1 MFQIL
6 LEQKTGQTS
15 SYYRIHKSLIHLSNL
30 DFPAMI
36 LYYIKNKKRK
46 DTETR
51 NVGKDSTKCG
61 AACSLQGRDAPMD
74 STAAERLKRVAG
86 KHTLKLTHYGR
97 KTGKPHGVTIW
108 FIGDR
113 DKIYLTTGNVN
124 RQWVKNVK
132 QTPRVRLSVGGETF
146 DGEARFL
153 DDPAERDRVMSM
165 AMRKYWMFLP
175 MISVWR
181 LLAALGIV
189 QFATGAF
196 EVRLSKS

>member
-1 MFQIL
+1 MRRSIGYTVVCMG
-6 LEQKTGQTS
+6 EM
-15 SYYRIHKSLIHLSNL
+15 
-30 DFPAMI
+30 P
-36 LYYIKNKKRK
+36 
-46 DTETR
+46 
-51 NVGKDSTKCG
+51 
-61 AACSLQGRDAPMD
+61 PMD
-74 STAAERLKRVAG
+74 STAVERLKRVAG

-97 KTGKPHGVTIW
+97 KTGKPYGVTIW

-175 MISVWR
+175 MIAVWR

>member
-1 MFQIL
+1 
-6 LEQKTGQTS
+6 
-15 SYYRIHKSLIHLSNL
+15 
-30 DFPAMI
+30 
-36 LYYIKNKKRK
+36 
-46 DTETR
+46 
-51 NVGKDSTKCG
+51 
-61 AACSLQGRDAPMD
+61 MD

-97 KTGKPHGVTIW
+97 KTGKPYGVTIW

-175 MISVWR
+175 MILVWQ

-196 EVRLSKS
+196 EVRLSIVKL

>member
-1 MFQIL
+1 
-6 LEQKTGQTS
+6 
-15 SYYRIHKSLIHLSNL
+15 
-30 DFPAMI
+30 
-36 LYYIKNKKRK
+36 
-46 DTETR
+46 
-51 NVGKDSTKCG
+51 
-61 AACSLQGRDAPMD
+61 MD
-74 STAAERLKRVAG
+74 STAVESLKRVAG

-97 KTGKPHGVTIW
+97 KTGKPYGVTIW

-153 DDPAERDRVMSM
+153 DDPEERDRVMSM

-181 LLAALGIV
+181 LLAALGLA